1 MKPFPKSLILLLV
14 IYLSFIS
21 IGLPDGVLGVAWP
34 IMHIQFSQPIQAASW
49 IVLIVL
55 PLSAVS
61 SILATRVGTHI
72 GYGSVTAGSALLT
85 AISLIGIGWS
95 NSFGGL
101 VLFSL
106 GLGIG
111 QGAVDALL
119 NDYVAKHYSARHMSW
134 LHGFWGVGATF
145 GPSLMALTLASGAVW
160 NQGYFRLGGLQLGIA
175 VILGVSI
182 SLWDKPQNL
191 TSSSPKQHGRFKPRM
206 LYGMSFYFLYV
217 GSELGVGLWTSTAL
231 VVGRAMTPAQ
241 AGAYVGLYY
250 GSIMAGRFLI
260 GSIANRL
267 SQHTLI
273 RGGLI
278 LSALGVLGMIAVS
291 DPIALGVSLMLT
303 GAGFAPL
310 YPAMMHETP
319 KRYTPQDAGLAVGLQ
334 IGFSYVGATL
344 VTNLLGRIMDMGHVS
359 ALYPIIL
366 GLILLMLILV
376 EAYRT
381 AAQNAITRNML

>member
-1 MKPFPKSLILLLV
+1 MKPSLKPLVLLLV

-34 IMHIQFSQPIQAASW
+34 LMHVQFEQPIQAASW
-49 IVLIVL
+49 IILIVL
-55 PLSAVS
+55 PLSAIS
-61 SILATRVGTHI
+61 SILATRVGARI

-160 NQGYFRLGGLQLGIA
+160 NTGYFRLGSIQLGIA
-175 VILGVSI
+175 LILMLSFT
-182 SLWDKPQNL
+182 LWE
-191 TSSSPKQHGRFKPRM
+191 SSSKASATTEKKHGKFKPRM

-217 GSELGVGLWTSTAL
+217 GSELGVGLWTSTAF
-231 VVGRAMTPAQ
+231 VVGRGMSPAQ

-250 GSIMAGRFLI
+250 GSIMTGRFLI
-260 GSIANRL
+260 GAIANRIA
-267 SQHTLI
+267 QHTLM
-273 RGGLI
+273 RSGLI
-278 LSALGVLGMIAVS
+278 LSALGVIGLIVLQ
-291 DPIALGVSLMLT
+291 DPILLGGCLMLV
-303 GAGFAPL
+303 GLGFAPL

-334 IGFSYVGATL
+334 IGFSYLGGTAI
-344 VTNLLGRIMDMGHVS
+344 TNLLGQLMDLGWVS
-359 ALYPIIL
+359 ALYPMIL
-366 GLILLMLILV
+366 GLILVMLTIV
-376 EAYRT
+376 EAYRKS
-381 AAQNAITRNML
+381 AQIALARNML